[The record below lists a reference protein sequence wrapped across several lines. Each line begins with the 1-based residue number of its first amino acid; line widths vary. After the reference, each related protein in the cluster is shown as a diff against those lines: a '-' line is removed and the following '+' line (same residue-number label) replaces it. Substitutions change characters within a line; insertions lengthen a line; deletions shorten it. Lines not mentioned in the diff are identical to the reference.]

1 MLSFSSYILQN
12 ANNFSSILKLVSTLS
27 GFFCFSVQSQV
38 SKMKATVERLER
50 ELEHKEKQLR
60 ELRQKVDDLEVSKQT
75 LAQNANLCLEEMRGY
90 LLQYQQTVL
99 KPQT

>member
-1 MLSFSSYILQN
+1 
-12 ANNFSSILKLVSTLS
+12 
-27 GFFCFSVQSQV
+27 
-38 SKMKATVERLER
+38 MKATVERLER